1 MMTSFII
8 YIIILIPFLI
18 FAIVLSKGKGAWLI
32 AGFNTMSD
40 SEKAK
45 YNRVALCKFMSK
57 VIYGICLSLLLWAL
71 SDLLKLTWPYIL
83 GMVLFVAIL
92 LFTIIYANTG
102 DRFKK

>member
-57 VIYGICLSLLLWAL
+57 VIYGICLSILLWAL
-71 SDLLKLTWPYIL
+71 SDLLKLTWLYIL

>member
-57 VIYGICLSLLLWAL
+57 VIYGICLSILLLAL
-71 SDLLKLTWPYIL
+71 SDLLKLTWLYIL

>member
-1 MMTSFII
+1 MTSFII

-57 VIYGICLSLLLWAL
+57 VIYGICLSILLLAL
-71 SDLLKLTWPYIL
+71 SDLLKLTWLYIL